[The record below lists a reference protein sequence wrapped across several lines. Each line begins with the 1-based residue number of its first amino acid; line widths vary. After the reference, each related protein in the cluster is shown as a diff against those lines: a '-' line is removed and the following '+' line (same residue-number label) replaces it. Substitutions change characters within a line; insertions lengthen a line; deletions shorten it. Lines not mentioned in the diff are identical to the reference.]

1 MNSFGRL
8 FRISIFGESH
18 GECVGITIDGCPA
31 GLALSPDDMLPD
43 LERRKGGKQK
53 GTTPREEADEPLI
66 KSGVFNGYTTGF
78 PITILFE
85 NKNTRSEDYAKQRS
99 IPRPGHA
106 DWVAHQK
113 FGGFEDYRGGGHFS
127 ARLTTGIV
135 AAGAIAK
142 KLLLQVNTSLQ
153 TPLPGRGAYPDSVNP
168 GYITDSPGSWKILVE
183 FAKNNRKNPTEA
195 EDKLWQSVRNR
206 KIHGYKFRRQ
216 HPVNSYIPDFV
227 CLERKLIIEI
237 DGEYHDTVKQ
247 KEYDSLREKWL
258 AAASYKM
265 LRFTNEQV
273 LNDIDSVIKA
283 IGDKLLSLTEE
294 ESNPVKS
301 GSGSPSPMEREL
313 EGEVKNKITIHAEVI
328 AIAGE
333 KDLEKGLQ
341 KAIDAKDS
349 VGGLIECR
357 VTGLPAG
364 LGEPYFDSVES
375 VLSHILFA
383 IPAVRGV
390 EFGTGFAA
398 AAMFGSEHN
407 DAIETMSGKTRTN
420 HAGGVVGGIS
430 NGNELVFRLA
440 VKPTSSTP
448 KEQNSLNWDTG
459 TTENFSIR
467 GRHDLCVALRAP
479 VIVEAVTAIVLADF
493 MLLEQQIKRIQ

>member
-1 MNSFGRL
+1 MYLYLSNFKLIHLNCFGRL

-31 GLALSPDDMLPD
+31 GLSLSAEDLLPD
-43 LERRKGGKQK
+43 LERRKGGQGK
-53 GTTPREEADEPLI
+53 GTTPRKEDDYPI
-66 KSGVFNGYTTGF
+66 FKSGVFNGKTTGF

-85 NKNTRSEDYAKQRS
+85 NNNTRSEDYNKQRS

-113 FGGFEDYRGGGHFS
+113 FGGNEDYRGGGHFS

-142 KLLLQVNTSLQ
+142 KLMNT
-153 TPLPGRGAYPDSVNP
+153 TGMTG
-168 GYITDSPGSWKILVE
+168 
-183 FAKNNRKNPTEA
+183 
-195 EDKLWQSVRNR
+195 
-206 KIHGYKFRRQ
+206 
-216 HPVNSYIPDFV
+216 
-227 CLERKLIIEI
+227 
-237 DGEYHDTVKQ
+237 
-247 KEYDSLREKWL
+247 LR
-258 AAASYKM
+258 
-265 LRFTNEQV
+265 
-273 LNDIDSVIKA
+273 
-283 IGDKLLSLTEE
+283 
-294 ESNPVKS
+294 
-301 GSGSPSPMEREL
+301 
-313 EGEVKNKITIHAEVI
+313 IHAEVKEVG
-328 AIAGE
+328 GE
-333 KDLEKGLQ
+333 KEVEAGLQ

-349 VGGLIECR
+349 VGGIIECK
-357 VTGLPAG
+357 VNGLPVG

-375 VLSHILFA
+375 VLAHILFA

-398 AAMFGSEHN
+398 AKMFGSEHN
-407 DAIETMSGKTRTN
+407 DAIENAEGKTRTN

-459 TTENFSIR
+459 QTESFSIK

-479 VIVEAVTAIVLADF
+479 VIVEAVTAIVLADLL
-493 MLLEQQIKRIQ
+493 LLEQKIKRIQ

>member
-31 GLALSPDDMLPD
+31 GLSLSPEDLLPD
-43 LERRKGGKQK
+43 LERRKGGQQK
-53 GTTPREEADEPLI
+53 GTTPRQEEDFPII
-66 KSGVFNGYTTGF
+66 KSGVFDGRTTGF

-127 ARLTTGIV
+127 ARLTAGIV

-142 KLLLQVNTSLQ
+142 KLM
-153 TPLPGRGAYPDSVNP
+153 
-168 GYITDSPGSWKILVE
+168 
-183 FAKNNRKNPTEA
+183 
-195 EDKLWQSVRNR
+195 
-206 KIHGYKFRRQ
+206 
-216 HPVNSYIPDFV
+216 NSHRIYEV
-227 CLERKLIIEI
+227 
-237 DGEYHDTVKQ
+237 
-247 KEYDSLREKWL
+247 
-258 AAASYKM
+258 
-265 LRFTNEQV
+265 
-273 LNDIDSVIKA
+273 
-283 IGDKLLSLTEE
+283 
-294 ESNPVKS
+294 
-301 GSGSPSPMEREL
+301 
-313 EGEVKNKITIHAEVI
+313 EGEVENLIRIHAQVI
-328 AIAGE
+328 SIAGE
-333 KDLEKGLQ
+333 HDTEKGLQ

-349 VGGLIECR
+349 VGGIVECR

-364 LGEPYFDSVES
+364 LGEPYFDSIES

-390 EFGTGFAA
+390 EFGTGFSAA
-398 AAMFGSEHN
+398 SMFGSEHN
-407 DAIETMSGKTRTN
+407 DAIDDMSGKTRTN

-430 NGNELVFRLA
+430 NSNELVFRLA

-448 KEQNSLNWDTG
+448 KEQNSLNWETG
-459 TTENFSIR
+459 TTENFSIK

-479 VIVEAVTAIVLADF
+479 VIVEAVTAIVLTDF
-493 MLLEQQIKRIQ
+493 MLLEQKIKRIL